1 MKDATNFAQ
10 EYFKNM
16 SDFYKSFDF
25 TNMMPNTQSSLDA
38 NQKNLCMFFDLV
50 HLMNEKAQ
58 MIFKKQ
64 MEVYQDNVE
73 ELFNAVKDLSTCP
86 LEPKD
91 MLDKQNEFTHKNT
104 TRNMQHATELGAL
117 YTQATSEVFRK
128 YADQMNHNMNC
139 TKPTA
144 HKKSDKK

>member
-10 EYFKNM
+10 EYLKNM

-25 TNMMPNTQSSLDA
+25 SNMMPNSQSSLET
-38 NQKNLCMFFDLV
+38 NQKNTHMFFDLV

-58 MIFKKQ
+58 IIFKKQ
-64 MEVYQDNVE
+64 MELYKENVE
-73 ELFNAVKDLSTCP
+73 ELFSAIQDLSTCP

-91 MLDKQNEFTHKNT
+91 VLDKQNEFAHKNT

-117 YTQATSEVFRK
+117 YTQATSEIIQK
-128 YADQMNHNMNC
+128 IY
-139 TKPTA
+139 
-144 HKKSDKK
+144 